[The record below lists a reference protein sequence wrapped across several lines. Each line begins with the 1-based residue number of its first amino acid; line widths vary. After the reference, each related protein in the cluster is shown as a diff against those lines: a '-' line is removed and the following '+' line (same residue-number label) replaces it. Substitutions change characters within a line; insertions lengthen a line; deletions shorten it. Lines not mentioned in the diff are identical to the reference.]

1 MNKTSVNKGQ
11 CGCGAVKIKLT
22 LPNTL
27 GDYAA
32 RACDCDYC
40 IERNVAYVSDP
51 TGSLEITSDENLK
64 VDQHGS
70 EQAKFLSCKHCNE
83 MIAVT
88 YEFDDLVKGAANAN
102 LLSEVDTMKFMRLFN
117 QLTIFKL
124 DYSISTINSFLP
136 MSNNNPCHF

>member
-102 LLSEVDTMKFMRLFN
+102 LLSEVDTMK
-117 QLTIFKL
+117 QAEVVSPKL
-124 DYSISTINSFLP
+124 LSATEKVTRWRKLWLDVTVK
-136 MSNNNPCHF
+136 